1 MTKAVIIYGGN
12 TRKSRLKGL
21 LDRAEKFLSANHF
34 EFETIYVH
42 ELPAEDL
49 ISANFNSESI
59 IEANAKV
66 AAADVIIIVTP
77 TYKASYSG
85 ILKTYLDLLPQKGFE
100 GKTVLPLVLGGSFGH
115 LLVIE
120 YALKPVLSALGA
132 RLILKGAFVLDT
144 QVEYAESGQFL
155 IHLQAEERLGQVLQV
170 LQEEESRC
178 LPSIHK

>member
-12 TRKSRLKGL
+12 TRKSRLKGV
-21 LDRAEKFLSANHF
+21 LDKAEKFLSENQF
-34 EFETIYVH
+34 EFETILVH

-49 ISANFNSESI
+49 ISANFKSEPI

-66 AAADVIIIVTP
+66 AAAEVVIIVTP
-77 TYKASYSG
+77 IYKAAYSG

-115 LLVIE
+115 LLVID

-132 RLILKGAFVLDT
+132 RMILKGAFVLDT
-144 QVEYAESGQFL
+144 QVEYAENDQFL
-155 IHLQAEERLGQVLQV
+155 IHPQAEERLDHVLHLV
-170 LQEEESRC
+170 REEESRRAS
-178 LPSIHK
+178 SIHK